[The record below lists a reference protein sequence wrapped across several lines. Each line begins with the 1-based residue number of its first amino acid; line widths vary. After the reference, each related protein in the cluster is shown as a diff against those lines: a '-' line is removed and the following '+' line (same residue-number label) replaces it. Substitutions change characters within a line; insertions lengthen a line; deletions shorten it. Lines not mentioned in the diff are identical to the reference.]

1 MPEVVPHLSPHPSP
15 SSSHPSFPVV
25 TVCCFVRFRIPRT
38 KAEIEAN
45 AKRRALLKNFKTK
58 LRNLKAA
65 DLDDLDY
72 RRGEW

>member
-1 MPEVVPHLSPHPSP
+1 M
-15 SSSHPSFPVV
+15 

-45 AKRRALLKNFKTK
+45 SKRRQLLKNFKAK

-65 DLDDLDY
+65 DLDDMDY
-72 RRGEW
+72 RRGGSVLKRCCVVFVGTVYTCIQF